1 MSSQFRIINTAGYLR
16 LGWLS
21 TLRKK
26 AELRT
31 RYKIRGLSLRDRSP
45 TRLIS
50 PWPLSRRMPM
60 VGRVANNQGARR
72 ARSYD
77 YFEILAIAGQG

>member
-1 MSSQFRIINTAGYLR
+1 
-16 LGWLS
+16 
-21 TLRKK
+21 
-26 AELRT
+26 
-31 RYKIRGLSLRDRSP
+31 LRDRSP